1 MKGCSGLGGPLTKGH
16 GVHLVKLNEAD
27 LERLGNLDQIEV
39 TAEDGTRHTPDG
51 AELGRSSLGYMVDG
65 EAVAY
70 GDLLL
75 TYP

>member
-1 MKGCSGLGGPLTKGH
+1 MR
-16 GVHLVKLNEAD
+16 LVKLNEAD
-27 LERLGNLDQIEV
+27 LE
-39 TAEDGTRHTPDG
+39 
-51 AELGRSSLGYMVDG
+51 LGRSSLGDMVDG